1 VIPFLRKTSFRHCR
15 SLFRSSSIDVSN
27 KRTTE
32 RKDLVVTIADVD
44 TALVS
49 ELIAKADIVT
59 PMTIRAGVRTGVF
72 DALAAGP
79 RDAVAITCAVG
90 GDRRGVQVALDHLVH
105 EGLIEADNGP
115 IDTDETSPS
124 LTLYSLT
131 PLGRLL
137 TAEHHELGVRDLL
150 DTTTLV
156 GRNEVALTNFHHT
169 VLTGRPASE
178 ASSGR
183 TLWQEIDDADENVDA
198 FEWDEPG
205 FAAEAVLESDVWN
218 DVDTVVD
225 LGGNTGS
232 LLLALLTRYPHL
244 HGAVL
249 DFPVFADRA
258 HARAV
263 DRGLG
268 DRLHGVHGSFFD
280 PLPTGHDVYLLSAI
294 LADWNDDDAV
304 AILRRAAEAAGD
316 HGRVVIA
323 EVHLIAD
330 GTLAPTTSVAV
341 RIEGSVTRPDR
352 TAEEVADLVRTAGL
366 HIESSDTSAADRS
379 LFIARN
385 AS

>member
-1 VIPFLRKTSFRHCR
+1 M
-15 SLFRSSSIDVSN
+15 
-27 KRTTE
+27 
-32 RKDLVVTIADVD
+32 TIADVD

-49 ELIAKADIVT
+49 ELIGKADIVT
-59 PMTIRAGVRTGVF
+59 PMTIRAGVRTGLF

-79 RDAVAITCAVG
+79 RDAVAVTCAIG

-105 EGLIEADNGP
+105 EGLIDADTTG
-115 IDTDETSPS
+115 TS
-124 LTLYSLT
+124 LTTYSLT

-150 DTTTLV
+150 DTSTLV
-156 GRNEVALTNFHHT
+156 GRNEVALTDFHHT

-178 ASSGR
+178 ASTGR
-183 TLWQEIDDADENVDA
+183 TLWQEIDDEEGCVDA

-205 FAAEAVLESDVWN
+205 FAAESVLGSDVWN
-218 DVDTVVD
+218 DVETVVD

-244 HGAVL
+244 RGTVL

-258 HARAV
+258 RTRAV
-263 DRGLG
+263 ERGLG
-268 DRLHGVHGSFFD
+268 DRLRGAHGSFFD
-280 PLPTGHDVYLLSAI
+280 PLPVGHDVYLLSAV
-294 LADWNDDDAV
+294 LADWNDDDAT

-316 HGRVVIA
+316 HGLVVVA

-352 TAEEVADLVRTAGL
+352 TADDVAELIRRAGL
-366 HIESSDTSAADRS
+366 QIESSDTSAADRS
-379 LFIARN
+379 LFIGRN